1 MAPRRAR
8 KSEPAIHQSESE
20 DENSQQSSQEAD
32 MHVLKAARNVVSTVW
47 ASQGP
52 FYAGTNWFVD
62 SIQMK
67 NRRESKRKAI
77 EADFKKRVADIGA
90 KIDAHFEARK
100 SRM

>member
-1 MAPRRAR
+1 
-8 KSEPAIHQSESE
+8 
-20 DENSQQSSQEAD
+20 
-32 MHVLKAARNVVSTVW
+32 
-47 ASQGP
+47 
-52 FYAGTNWFVD
+52 
-62 SIQMK
+62 MK